1 MAGAGLLIEPTI
13 TEIVSATAAGLVVLL
28 TGLGLGVRKGRAQA
42 VNEGDPE
49 AFSKAWMERAER
61 SFKKTHDDAS
71 ILTEHGFKL
80 TLLEGAIKRIE
91 GELLVHSTELTDE
104 IRLLS
109 GSVNGLREDLAS
121 LRGEMGYERRR
132 KHEVG
137 GE

>member
-1 MAGAGLLIEPTI
+1 MAWACQLIEPTI

-42 VNEGDPE
+42 ISDGDPE
-49 AFSKAWMERAER
+49 VFSKAWMERAER
-61 SFKKTHDDAS
+61 SFKKTHDDTS
-71 ILTEHGFKL
+71 IITEHGFRI

-91 GELLVHSTELTDE
+91 SELLVHNTELTDE

-121 LRGEMGYERRR
+121 LRGEMGFERRR
-132 KHEVG
+132 RNEMG
-137 GE
+137 AE